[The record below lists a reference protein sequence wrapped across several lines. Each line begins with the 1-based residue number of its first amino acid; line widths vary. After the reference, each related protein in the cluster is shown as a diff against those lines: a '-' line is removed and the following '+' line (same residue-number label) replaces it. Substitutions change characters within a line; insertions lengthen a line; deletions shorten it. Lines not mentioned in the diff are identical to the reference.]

1 MTPWAEVL
9 WAVMGLGL
17 TVYAV
22 TGGAD
27 FGAGLWSLVAVGPRK
42 RQQQEAVQH
51 AIAPIWEANHVWLIF
66 VIVVMFSAFSRAF
79 AVISIAL
86 HVPLALALLGIVLRG
101 AAYTFHA
108 YGIQGRRARQGWERV
123 FAWASLITPV
133 LLGTVVG
140 ALSSGDIVV
149 VDGQVKSGFFAG
161 WTTPFAWSVGL
172 FALSLFALLAAV
184 YLAGDTEGELAEDF
198 RRRGLLME
206 GVAGALALATFLMAR
221 SHAPPLFE
229 NLARSSWTWPIQGAT
244 ALLALATTALLYT
257 RRLRAARYLA
267 AGQVGL
273 VVVGWGLAMRGH
285 FVLPDVTLAHASA
298 NPEVMPALCLALASG
313 SVLLVPALIYLYR
326 VFKSSGGRPSVGP

>member
-1 MTPWAEVL
+1 
-9 WAVMGLGL
+9 
-17 TVYAV
+17 
-22 TGGAD
+22 
-27 FGAGLWSLVAVGPRK
+27 VAAGPRK
-42 RQQQEAVQH
+42 SEQQRAVQH

-86 HVPLALALLGIVLRG
+86 HVPIALALLGIVLRG

-108 YGIQGRRARQGWERV
+108 YGIQGDRARVGWERV

-149 VDGQVKSGFFAG
+149 VDGQVQSGFFAG
-161 WTTPFAWSVGL
+161 WTTPFALAVGL

-184 YLAGDTEGELAEDF
+184 YLAADTEGEVAEDF
-198 RRRGLLME
+198 RRRALVME
-206 GVAGALALATFLMAR
+206 GVAGALALGTFLLAQR
-221 SHAPPLFE
+221 YAPPLFD

-244 ALLALATTALLYT
+244 AAFALASTLLLYR
-257 RRLRAARYLA
+257 RRLRWARYA
-267 AGQVGL
+267 VAGQVGL

-285 FVLPDVTLAHASA
+285 FVLPDVTLARASA

-313 SVLLVPALIYLYR
+313 SVVLVPALFYLYR
-326 VFKSSGGRPSVGP
+326 VFKSPEVRPSEDP